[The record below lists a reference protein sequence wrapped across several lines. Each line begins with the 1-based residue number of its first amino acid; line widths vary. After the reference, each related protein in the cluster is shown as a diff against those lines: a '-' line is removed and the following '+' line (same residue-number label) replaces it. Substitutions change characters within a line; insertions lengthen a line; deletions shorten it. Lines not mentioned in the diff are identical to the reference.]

1 MLLMRKDEKAP
12 FGKDVA
18 GVSLII
24 WGTYIIVSIFINI
37 NDNLF
42 FGFLVGFHMLAA
54 FGMVAMVIDKIR
66 VESAMAQKHV
76 KQLEGILPIC
86 SYCKKI
92 RDEKNEWHRL
102 EEYIEDRSKAEFSHG
117 ICPECLEKYHPHR

>member
-1 MLLMRKDEKAP
+1 
-12 FGKDVA
+12 
-18 GVSLII
+18 
-24 WGTYIIVSIFINI
+24 
-37 NDNLF
+37 
-42 FGFLVGFHMLAA
+42 
-54 FGMVAMVIDKIR
+54 
-66 VESAMAQKHV
+66 MAQKHV